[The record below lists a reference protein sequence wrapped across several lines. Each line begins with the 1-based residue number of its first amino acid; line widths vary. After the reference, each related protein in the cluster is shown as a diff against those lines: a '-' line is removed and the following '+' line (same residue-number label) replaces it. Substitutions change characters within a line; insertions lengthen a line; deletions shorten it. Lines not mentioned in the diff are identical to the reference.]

1 MKVSGRKLWLEEN
14 VTHANKFLSQLMN
27 AEEKRTLTPA
37 EEKLKHISASYCYL
51 YNLLLDSDLL
61 ENSEDSEIFPPE
73 TIH

>member
-1 MKVSGRKLWLEEN
+1 
-14 VTHANKFLSQLMN
+14 MN
-27 AEEKRTLTPA
+27 AEEKRNLTPA

-51 YNLLLDSDLL
+51 YSLLLDSDLL